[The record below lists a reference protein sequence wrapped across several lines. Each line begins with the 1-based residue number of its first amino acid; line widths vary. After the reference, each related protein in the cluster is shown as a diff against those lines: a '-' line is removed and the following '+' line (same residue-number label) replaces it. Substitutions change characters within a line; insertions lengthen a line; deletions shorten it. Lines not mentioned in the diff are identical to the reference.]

1 MTLDDLKSVP
11 LLYVATP
18 YSRYPMG
25 HIVAFYD
32 ACRVTAALIK
42 RGLSVFSPIAH
53 SHAICDHGHLP
64 HLDHDLWMKA
74 DEPMMHKSDA
84 LLVVRLPGWDHSDG
98 ISKEI
103 RVFNAAGKPVHYL
116 DPETLELVS

>member
-1 MTLDDLKSVP
+1 MTLDELKSVP
-11 LLYVATP
+11 LLYIATP

-32 ACRVTAALIK
+32 ACRVTAQLIK

-74 DEPMMHKSDA
+74 DEPMMHKADA

-103 RVFNAAGKPVHYL
+103 RVFNAAGKPIYHL
-116 DPETLELVS
+116 DVERMELV